1 MPNGQE
7 LKPSEAGASTS
18 ATETEQTETV
28 VTAEAFKSANPAA
41 YQEIFTAGAT
51 AERERIQAIAAIDAP
66 HYQAVIQEHMF
77 NGTSTVDNV
86 KVALFDAKE
95 DKLTTAQISFAKGG
109 AEAAA
114 ALKNISTAHT
124 DGGGQAGTAEASVTA
139 SVKKATE
146 KRGK

>member
-1 MPNGQE
+1 M
-7 LKPSEAGASTS
+7 
-18 ATETEQTETV
+18 
-28 VTAEAFKSANPAA
+28 TAEAFKSANPTA
-41 YQEIFTAGAT
+41 YQEILTAGAT

-66 HYQAVIQEHMF
+66 HYQTVIQEHMF

-95 DKLTTAQISFAKGG
+95 DKLTNAQNSFAKGG

-124 DGGGQAGTAEASVTA
+124 DGGGTPEQKAENPLLKHIKGA
-139 SVKKATE
+139 K
-146 KRGK
+146 